1 MNKNDIEITVSTM
14 EDIANT
20 SFPSWDELP
29 EFELYMDQ
37 VIAIVNRYMGNM
49 ADLMHDEKIITQA
62 MINNYVKNKLIPPP
76 VKKRYSK
83 IHIAALL
90 IICSCKQSMNISSIM
105 AFLDFESNEKMRVCY
120 QNFLINRNSVIQEMK
135 TLIDTK
141 VKTIDK
147 DQSAELIRMAQKSAL
162 RSGYYKIFAQK
173 MLDLFNED
181 DIKEET
187 EHKKK

>member
-1 MNKNDIEITVSTM
+1 
-14 EDIANT
+14 
-20 SFPSWDELP
+20 
-29 EFELYMDQ
+29 
-37 VIAIVNRYMGNM
+37 
-49 ADLMHDEKIITQA
+49 
-62 MINNYVKNKLIPPP
+62 
-76 VKKRYSK
+76 
-83 IHIAALL
+83 
-90 IICSCKQSMNISSIM
+90 M
-105 AFLDFESNEKMRVCY
+105 AFLDFESNEKMRACY